1 MSEVRRLGSRL
12 LPVLLAAALAGCA
25 TIPTSG
31 PVRAGG
37 DLGLQRAE
45 DRVAPIGQPPAKGA
59 SPEDIVLGFLQS
71 NADFVNDHEVARKYL
86 TAAARQRWR
95 PQAGTT
101 VYDQVAAPLAVRPS
115 ADGTDVAVAGAEVGR
130 IDAAGSFAR
139 SAPDRTVTR
148 DFGLQRVDGEWR
160 IDRLDDGLLLPLTE
174 VGETYRQLS
183 LYFLGP
189 SGHTLVPDTV
199 LLPGVPGLTT
209 KLIDRLLRGP
219 TASLRGA
226 VTTAI
231 PPGTGLEVSSVAV
244 RGGLATVRLDS
255 SALQA
260 DDDAREQLSAQI
272 VWTLKQLPEVRQVR
286 ITAGGDSPLLPGVS
300 EEVNHDP
307 WPTYDPDDLPA
318 TPSAYV
324 VGPPAHAGQIG
335 RYLDGSFEPAPGGA
349 GTGAIHLRSPA
360 VSLDATRLAAVST
373 DGRTVYVGPLARDGR
388 LEARISGTDLS
399 QPSWDPGKNL
409 WVVDRATGQLWYLA
423 DGANKPREVSVA
435 SLGAAG
441 RPVAVAVAR
450 DGARV
455 ALVVGSGRQARLRL
469 LAVRRTET
477 ADPTVTGGVEVSLA
491 EPRDPLPDLR
501 SVRDV
506 SWADATTLAV
516 LGSRAG
522 APVIPYYV
530 DTDGYDVIEGEPVPE
545 PLTITAASP
554 PRQSQENPLIVGTA
568 DGRLLQFTSGSGW
581 QPIALGSDPAY
592 PG

>member
-581 QPIALGSDPAY
+581 QPIGLGSDPTY